1 MISIV
6 IPALDEAATIA
17 TTIEGVH
24 QALRATGSP
33 YEILLVNDG
42 SQDDT
47 ATHASSSGARVIS
60 HLYPLG
66 YGRSLKDGIAAATH
80 DTVVILDADAT
91 YPANRI
97 PDLLHEFRKGYHM
110 VIGARQGQHFDESW
124 LKRPLRRLL
133 RFLVEFTT
141 GTVIPD
147 VNSGMRVFSKSDIT
161 TFFPHLSDSFSF
173 TTSSTLAYLMTKRYV
188 RYVPIDYALRASK
201 SKVRL
206 FRDSLRTLQ
215 YITEAILYYNPIKL
229 FLLFALA
236 VFIPSVPLGLYGWL
250 DNSFLAT
257 LTGCIGVFCSI
268 LIMGLG
274 FLAESLRQLR
284 ASGARIQRSTQEAQA
299 QKTTSNNRA

>member
-188 RYVPIDYALRASK
+188 RYVPIHYALRASK

-268 LIMGLG
+268 FIMGLG